1 MICFRTG
8 PSVPAAESLQKKGTK
23 PVVDNAFQILQ
34 GNQKIP
40 DLGNFMSRA
49 KIVMFDPESVY

>member
-1 MICFRTG
+1 M
-8 PSVPAAESLQKKGTK
+8 PAAESLQKKGTK